1 MKKLVLFLLALVP
14 TAMWSY
20 NFNYK
25 IVNNEA
31 VITRSPD
38 AKGKVEIPSKIEV
51 NGVKYPV
58 TEIADSAFYDNY
70 NVTDVKLP
78 KSITKIGML
87 AFFRTMIQEPV
98 YSKTV
103 FAYLPES
110 FEGEYKMPKS
120 ITTITGGAFMGCG
133 GLTSV
138 VLPKNL
144 LHIGDLAFW
153 GSAVTHPVYSKTEFV
168 YMPVDFKGSYTVPE
182 GITKIA
188 DKAFIDCGELEAV
201 TLPNSVKSIGKMAFL
216 QCSKLI
222 SVQLPAEI
230 DEIGDSAFFECKWL
244 YKIDFSSCKI
254 KQIGKGAFFS
264 CTALQKLI
272 FAEGLISIGDNAF
285 SHCYDVDEVKLPES
299 LENVGIFTFEHNKKI
314 AQPIYSSKVFVR
326 MPETATGAYDM
337 PEGIEKIAPMAFRF
351 CQKLTSVK
359 VPSSVKEIGD
369 RAFEYT
375 KIEIIRTKD

>member
-1 MKKLVLFLLALVP
+1 
-14 TAMWSY
+14 MWSY
-20 NFNYK
+20 DFNYK

-110 FEGEYKMPKS
+110 YEGEYKLPKS
-120 ITTITGGAFMGCG
+120 ITTIAGGAFMGCG

-138 VLPKNL
+138 VLPKKL
-144 LHIGDLAFW
+144 THIGDLAFW
-153 GSAVTHPVYSKTEFV
+153 GSSVNHPVYSATEFI
-168 YMPVDFKGSYTVPE
+168 YMPTSFNGAYTLPE
-182 GITKIA
+182 GIVRIA
-188 DKAFIDCGELEAV
+188 QNAFLGCSGLEEV
-201 TLPNSVKSIGKMAFL
+201 TLPNSVRTIDHHAFMH
-216 QCSKLI
+216 CSKLI
-222 SVQLPAEI
+222 TLHLPSEL
-230 DEIGDSAFFECKWL
+230 DLIGDSAFFGCQWL
-244 YKIDFSSCKI
+244 FNIDFSKCTI
-254 KQIGKGAFFS
+254 KEIGNGAFFN
-264 CTALQKLI
+264 CIALQKLV
-272 FAEGLISIGDNAF
+272 FAEGLQRIGNYAF
-285 SHCYDVDEVKLPES
+285 DHCYDVSEVKLPES
-299 LENVGIFTFEHNKKI
+299 LEKVGISIFDHDKKI
-314 AQPIYSSKVFVR
+314 NDPIYNAKIFVK
-326 MPETATGAYDM
+326 MPESATGTYEIPA
-337 PEGIEKIAPMAFRF
+337 GIEKIAPMAFRF

-375 KIEIIRTKD
+375 RIEVIKAKD